1 MNRTLLIVILR
12 IFLGVVFILAGASKI
27 GNPAAFAE
35 DIDNY
40 RMLPYALVTFLAIVL
55 PWIEICAGILLVFGK
70 FLHGAAFTVLVLNM
84 VFIIAISS
92 ALARG
97 LSIDCGCFSPGTGAA
112 KVGVLRLIEDF
123 IFLAIAVYIFRTA
136 HHKAKPSKADF

>member
-1 MNRTLLIVILR
+1 MNRTLLIIILR
-12 IFLGVVFILAGASKI
+12 VFLGAVFILAGAGKVV
-27 GNPAAFAE
+27 NPSAFAE

-40 RMLPYALVTFLAIVL
+40 RMLPYVFVTFLAIVL

-70 FLHGAAFTVLVLNM
+70 FLYGAGFTVIVLNI

-97 LSIDCGCFSPGTGAA
+97 LSIDCGCFSLGTGAA
-112 KVGVLRLIEDF
+112 KVGLLRLVEDF
-123 IFLAIAVYIFRTA
+123 IFLAIAVYIFCTA
-136 HHKAKPSKADF
+136 HHRAKPSKAV